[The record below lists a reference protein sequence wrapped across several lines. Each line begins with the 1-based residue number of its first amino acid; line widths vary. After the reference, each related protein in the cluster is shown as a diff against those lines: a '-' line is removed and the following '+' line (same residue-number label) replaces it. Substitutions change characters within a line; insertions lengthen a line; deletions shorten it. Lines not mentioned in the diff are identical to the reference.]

1 MDIEKLL
8 EQNKNKDNG
17 ITVPDNWKDF
27 SYDAEKFA
35 IPEHYKPFLGTE
47 FNFQFYQFVKLKTL
61 NIVILS

>member
-47 FNFQFYQFVKLKTL
+47 FNFQFYQFVKL
-61 NIVILS
+61 